1 MLLFPIPAGL
11 VCMRLIPC
19 FCFPQMTP
27 HPSQCSTT
35 ACLPALPHHA
45 LPLQLVAGEQIDH
58 LFGARLGLSMMASA
72 GLGNLVADVVGVSA
86 THTVQENIKRIPF
99 ARPPR
104 LRCACMHAC
113 MHVARVCRRLAAA
126 EPAGCRCPAGVVH
139 AETEAQRAARL
150 TMH

>member
-1 MLLFPIPAGL
+1 MLLFLIPAGL

-104 LRCACMHAC
+104 LRCAWCGSC
-113 MHVARVCRRLAAA
+113 
-126 EPAGCRCPAGVVH
+126 
-139 AETEAQRAARL
+139 
-150 TMH
+150 